1 MLTLVILSITTHSC
15 LIMKRWQGW
24 VGTWYMNSE
33 SWHIL
38 RCNLYYHYYW
48 IQWILLISTNLARQL
63 INYNYIIVPF
73 IVFLVPYC
81 GGIDRPLAALPFW
94 KKWQRY
100 KDHLH
105 RWIHMGCEQNR
116 ALPIYIP
123 IAQPKIVTNFILEC
137 TQIKPFYTHLQ
148 SEW

>member
-38 RCNLYYHYYW
+38 CCNIYYHYYW

-63 INYNYIIVPF
+63 INYIIVPF
-73 IVFLVPYC
+73 GALLQRNRSTFSSAAFL
-81 GGIDRPLAALPFW
+81 RE
-94 KKWQRY
+94 RTY

-105 RWIHMGCEQNR
+105 RWIHMVSQQNR